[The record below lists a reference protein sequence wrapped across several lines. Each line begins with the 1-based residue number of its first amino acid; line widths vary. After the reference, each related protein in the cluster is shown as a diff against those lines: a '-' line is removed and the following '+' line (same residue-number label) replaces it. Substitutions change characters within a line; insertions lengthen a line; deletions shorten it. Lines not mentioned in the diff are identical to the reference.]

1 MSAPISLDQRK
12 ECGLQDKQKW
22 AKNLGCL
29 PKACE
34 CKHELEGTGAVFF
47 QSEGYLFC
55 NNCRGIQVIKRP
67 IK

>member
-1 MSAPISLDQRK
+1 MTVHISQGQRK
-12 ECGLQDKQKW
+12 ECGSQVKRKW
-22 AKNLGCL
+22 AKSLGCL

-55 NNCRGIQVIKRP
+55 NNCRGIQIIKRP
-67 IK
+67 IV

>member
-1 MSAPISLDQRK
+1 MSVLISQDRRK
-12 ECGLQDKQKW
+12 ECGSLELQRC
-22 AKNLGCL
+22 AKNLDCL

-34 CKHELEGTGAVFF
+34 CKHEILGSGAVFF

-55 NNCRGIQVIKRP
+55 NNCRGIQMIKRP